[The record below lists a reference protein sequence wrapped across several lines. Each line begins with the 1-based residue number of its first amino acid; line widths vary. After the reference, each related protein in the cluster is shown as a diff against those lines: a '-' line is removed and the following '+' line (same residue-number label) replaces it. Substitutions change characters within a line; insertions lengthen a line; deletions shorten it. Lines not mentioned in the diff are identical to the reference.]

1 MTRTR
6 KLLIAGAA
14 ILVLAV
20 GGVGIAQAVGGDSEE
35 RVTGPEADR
44 AAKAAVDAIGGGR
57 AVGVE
62 RDDDGAVA
70 WEVEVAR
77 PDGSEVEVGLTGDLE
92 RVGTATE
99 DDRGES
105 ENETED
111 DRGESENETED
122 DRSESENET
131 EDDRGESENEAED
144 DRGERE
150 DGD

>member
-62 RDDDGAVA
+62 REDDGAAA

-92 RVGTATE
+92 RVGTEAE
-99 DDRGES
+99 DDGGES
-105 ENETED
+105 ETEAED
-111 DRGESENETED
+111 DG
-122 DRSESENET
+122 
-131 EDDRGESENEAED
+131 GGSENEAED
-144 DRGERE
+144 DEGERENEAEEDEGERE